1 MNDDLVNRLR
11 DTACQ
16 GVELAIKNGRFVS
29 PHEAAD
35 RIEKLEADNTRLRE
49 ALESIVNSCGQC
61 GGYGTYP
68 EEETVTGK
76 VLWWDCSSPQCKAA
90 RAALEG
96 TSHD

>member
-1 MNDDLVNRLR
+1 MTDSKALIERLR
-11 DTACQ
+11 DYGDGDYVQ
-16 GVELAIKNGRFVS
+16 N
-29 PHEAAD
+29 HHD
-35 RIEKLEADNTRLRE
+35 RIEAAYHIKKLEADNARLRE
-49 ALESIVNSCGQC
+49 ALESIVNNCGQC

-90 RAALEG
+90 RAALQE